1 MKSLVTKN
9 KTKRLSLMSK
19 VLMLTLV
26 LALTTVV
33 TSAVYAA
40 SDSKP
45 KKQQPSQVDLFDPF
59 ALRSYNPEG
68 SILGIDMLTGPVG
81 FRPRIRIPFRPSV
94 RSVFKPSI

>member
-1 MKSLVTKN
+1 MKNLVTKN

-45 KKQQPSQVDLFDPF
+45 KKPQPSQVDLFDPF

-68 SILGIDMLTGPVG
+68 SILGIAGSVG
-81 FRPRIRIPFRPSV
+81 IRPRIRIPFRPSV
-94 RSVFKPSI
+94 RSVFKPII